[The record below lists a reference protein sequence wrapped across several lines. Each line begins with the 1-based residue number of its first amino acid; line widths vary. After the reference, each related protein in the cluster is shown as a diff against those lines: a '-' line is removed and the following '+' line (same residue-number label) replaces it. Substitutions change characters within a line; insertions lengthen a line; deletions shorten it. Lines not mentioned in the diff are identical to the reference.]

1 MKTLPQAG
9 CRTALVEAALEVCLG
24 ARLYLVNGSNGG
36 LNCTLCCVL
45 SGITLLLEREII
57 TACSAF
63 TLASTSKPLSI
74 PIG

>member
-36 LNCTLCCVL
+36 LNCTLCVFYLGLRCCWSVKL
-45 SGITLLLEREII
+45 S
-57 TACSAF
+57 
-63 TLASTSKPLSI
+63 PLVQLSRWHQHQSRFQS
-74 PIG
+74 P